1 MELASKLT
9 ALRTFRYS
17 HKPRMTLRAA
27 GELVGVSKVTWHRWE
42 EGQRKVDP
50 ELVPLVSEKTGIS
63 AAELRPDLALTFGEA
78 AE

>member
-1 MELASKLT
+1 MAPKLT
-9 ALRTFRYS
+9 ALRTFRDN
-17 HKPRMTLRAA
+17 HDPRLTLRAA

-50 ELVPLVSEKTGIS
+50 DLVPILSEKTGIS
-63 AAELRPDLALTFGEA
+63 PAVLRPDLAETFGEA